1 VRLTLNALRGWSERS
16 ANRTIFVSA
25 AVVASMTLVV
35 KALALVKDLVVARAF
50 GVGAEVDAFLVA
62 FILPQFII
70 NVVAGAFHT
79 SLVPTYI
86 EVRDRDGREA
96 AQDLLSAVTA
106 RALAILAACTA
117 ALVIIGPLLLPVI
130 GSGFDARTLDLSRG
144 MFWLVLPAVMIS
156 GMGVIWGAVLNAGD
170 RFALA
175 AIAPAAVP
183 AATLVLVLL
192 MLETLGVQA
201 LALGLVAGFVLQAG
215 LLAWSLR
222 KRQYRLRPTWR
233 TRQTASLSIVMG
245 QFAPAVAAAV
255 LGSGTELV
263 DQAMATPLGEGSVSA
278 LNFGMKLLSFAL
290 AIAATGLSVTML
302 THFSKLVAAR
312 DWAAIR
318 HTYRRYALLI
328 VAASVPLV
336 VLIVVFSEP
345 IVRLLYERGAFTPQ
359 DTLLVSRIQAAYAL
373 QIPFYLLGT
382 ITARLISAYRMQT
395 AFFWLAGINFAVNV
409 AFNLLFSRWFGVA
422 GIALSTSLVSLASF
436 AVMFALVYRR
446 MARPEGMSSSDQ
458 LH

>member
-1 VRLTLNALRGWSERS
+1 
-16 ANRTIFVSA
+16 
-25 AVVASMTLVV
+25 
-35 KALALVKDLVVARAF
+35 
-50 GVGAEVDAFLVA
+50 
-62 FILPQFII
+62 
-70 NVVAGAFHT
+70 
-79 SLVPTYI
+79 
-86 EVRDRDGREA
+86 
-96 AQDLLSAVTA
+96 
-106 RALAILAACTA
+106 
-117 ALVIIGPLLLPVI
+117 
-130 GSGFDARTLDLSRG
+130 
-144 MFWLVLPAVMIS
+144 
-156 GMGVIWGAVLNAGD
+156 
-170 RFALA
+170 
-175 AIAPAAVP
+175 
-183 AATLVLVLL
+183 
-192 MLETLGVQA
+192 
-201 LALGLVAGFVLQAG
+201 
-215 LLAWSLR
+215 
-222 KRQYRLRPTWR
+222 
-233 TRQTASLSIVMG
+233 
-245 QFAPAVAAAV
+245 
-255 LGSGTELV
+255 
-263 DQAMATPLGEGSVSA
+263 
-278 LNFGMKLLSFAL
+278 
-290 AIAATGLSVTML
+290 ML